1 MGHLGHHE
9 KKAGRN
15 DASAS
20 GSLPAQKIFSG
31 EISFENAPRR
41 EVGHAVV
48 PLGLAEKKETCPTL
62 VNKL

>member
-1 MGHLGHHE
+1 MGPLGHSE
-9 KKAGRN
+9 EKAGRN
-15 DASAS
+15 EASAS
-20 GSLPAQKIFSG
+20 GSLPARKIFSS

-48 PLGLAEKKETCPTL
+48 PLGLTEKKEACPTL